1 MDFHPVNPSRFRPG
15 DPRAKA
21 SPNKFAKGNPGRPQG
36 TRNRVTREVQE
47 MLETTAHKLGGVKR
61 LLAWVKERPEN
72 EYAFWT
78 SMYMRLLPVQVAGQG
93 PRGAIELNVTID
105 ADELGKRLEE
115 RGLPAVVF
123 GADKP
128 VLELEAQQPQ
138 LVAEPEA
145 AEPDVGPRKEL
156 SGNADN

>member
-1 MDFHPVNPSRFRPG
+1 MGLNPSRFRPG
-15 DPRAKA
+15 DPRAQA
-21 SPNKFAKGNPGRPQG
+21 APAKFQIGDRRGGRKKGQ
-36 TRNRVTREVQE
+36 RNRLTREVQE

-93 PRGAIELNVTID
+93 PRGAIELNVTIG

-138 LVAEPEA
+138 HIAEPEPA
-145 AEPDVGPRKEL
+145 AEPAATQHACDME
-156 SGNADN
+156 

>member
-1 MDFHPVNPSRFRPG
+1 
-15 DPRAKA
+15 
-21 SPNKFAKGNPGRPQG
+21 
-36 TRNRVTREVQE
+36 
-47 MLETTAHKLGGVKR
+47 MLETTATKLGGVKR

-128 VLELEAQQPQ
+128 VLELEAQPPP
-138 LVAEPEA
+138 LIAEPPEPEPA
-145 AEPDVGPRKEL
+145 AEPDGVLAATLAVRRTP
-156 SGNADN
+156 

>member
-1 MDFHPVNPSRFRPG
+1 MHASINPSRFRPG
-15 DPRAKA
+15 DPRAQA
-21 SPNKFAKGNPGRPQG
+21 SPNKYKPGKGPGRKKGVP
-36 TRNRVTREVQE
+36 NRLTREVQE

-115 RGLPAVVF
+115 RGLPSVVF

-138 LVAEPEA
+138 LVAGPEPA
-145 AEPDVGPRKEL
+145 AEADVRDVDA
-156 SGNADN
+156 N